1 MSELYEL
8 PDGWEWKSLDDF
20 TTIKSGKRVPKGYKL
35 SEELTQYPYIRVT
48 DFNNHSSVDTD
59 DIKYISEEIYQKIK
73 NYTITDKDIYI
84 SVAGTIGKTGIIPSE
99 LNGANLTENA
109 VKIVFD
115 NELYDKRFL
124 LNFTNSI
131 VFMEQVGLAT
141 KTVAMPKL
149 AITRLKKVLIPLP
162 PLQEQ
167 QRIVSKLDNLFEKID
182 KSIALHQKNM
192 DEADVFM
199 GSVLNDVFVE
209 LEEKYQKDNLDSLTK
224 LITKGTTPTT
234 NGYKFLDKG
243 INFLKIE
250 NIVNGEIDLSTIEMF
265 ISEEAHQ
272 SQKRSQ
278 LEVDDV
284 LFSIAGTIGDTAIVK
299 KEHLPMNTNQAVAL
313 IRPINKLNPEFL
325 RRLLSSSLS
334 NQTTKKKRG
343 GAIKNVSLG
352 DIKNTIIPIP
362 PLNIQQKT
370 VTYLDE
376 ISQKVENL
384 KQVQKEKMQSLVA
397 LKASILDQAFRGE
410 L

>member
-8 PDGWEWKSLDDF
+8 PEGWEWKSLDEF

-35 SEELTQYPYIRVT
+35 SEESTPYPYIRVT
-48 DFNNHSSVDTD
+48 DFNNYGSVDTD
-59 DIKYISEEIYQKIK
+59 DIRYISEDIYQKIK

-141 KTVAMPKL
+141 KAVAMPKL

-167 QRIVSKLDNLFEKID
+167 KRIVAKLDTLFEKID
-182 KSIALHQKNM
+182 KAIALHQKNM
-192 DEADVFM
+192 DEADIFM
-199 GSVLNDVFVE
+199 GSVLNDVFGE
-209 LEEKYQKDNLDSLTK
+209 LEEKYGKTDLKNIAI
-224 LITKGTTPTT
+224 ITMGQSPKSITYNT
-234 NGYKFLDKG
+234 NGLGMPFFQG
-243 INFLKIE
+243 
-250 NIVNGEIDLSTIEMF
+250 
-265 ISEEAHQ
+265 
-272 SQKRSQ
+272 
-278 LEVDDV
+278 
-284 LFSIAGTIGDTAIVK
+284 K
-299 KEHLPMNTNQAVAL
+299 KEFG
-313 IRPINKLNPEFL
+313 KLNPTVEKYCTEPKKIAKKGDVLMSVRAPVGPTNIANINCAIGRGLCSIRAKENQFTMYIYYFL
-325 RRLLSSSLS
+325 NHFEKDIEKMGKGSTFSAI
-334 NQTTKKKRG
+334 NKKETETLKVPS
-343 GAIKNVSLG
+343 VSL
-352 DIKNTIIPIP
+352 T
-362 PLNIQQKT
+362 IQQKT
-370 VTYLDE
+370 VSYLDS
-376 ISQKVENL
+376 ISQKTEKL
-384 KQVQKEKMQSLVA
+384 KAVQKEKMQSLIA